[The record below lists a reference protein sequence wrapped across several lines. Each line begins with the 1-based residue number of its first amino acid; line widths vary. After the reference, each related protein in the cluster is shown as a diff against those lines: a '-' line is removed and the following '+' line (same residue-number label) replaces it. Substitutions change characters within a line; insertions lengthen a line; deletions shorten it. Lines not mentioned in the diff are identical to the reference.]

1 MARPIK
7 AERSTMN
14 KARVGIVGGT
24 GYTGAELMRLLVAH
38 PETELVCITSRKLAG
53 QAVTDSFPSLR
64 GHIELTFEAPDAGSL
79 QECDVVFFATPH
91 GTAMQ
96 EAPALLDAGIKVVDL
111 SADFRLRDADVFAQW
126 YGMEHTAK
134 SWLEQAAYGVPET
147 HREAIRGSALTANP
161 GCYPTAVQLGL
172 APVLA
177 AGVVDIDALVADVK
191 SGVTGAGREA
201 KTGSLFCENNDS
213 FRAYGVAG
221 HRHGPEVNQEL
232 SRLAGTA
239 VDCVFTPHLL
249 PIQRGILATLHMRMN
264 TACDLQALYEERY
277 AGEPFVDVLPA
288 GQIPE
293 TRNVRGTN
301 CCQIGIVPQSRQRA
315 VVIAVIDN
323 LVKGASGQAIQN
335 MNLMMGFEES
345 MALTQPGLWP

>member
-1 MARPIK
+1 
-7 AERSTMN
+7 MN

-38 PETELVCITSRKLAG
+38 PQVELVCITSRKLAG
-53 QAVTDSFPSLR
+53 QRVTDSFPSLR
-64 GHIELTFEAPDAGSL
+64 GYVDLAFEAPDAGQLSR
-79 QECDVVFFATPH
+79 CDVVFFATPH

-111 SADFRLRDADVFAQW
+111 SADFRLRDAGVFSQW
-126 YGMEHTAK
+126 YGMEHSATD
-134 SWLEQAAYGVPET
+134 WLERAAYGLPET
-147 HREAIRGSALTANP
+147 HREEIRAAALTANP

-172 APVLA
+172 APVLK
-177 AGVVDIDALVADVK
+177 AGVVDPASLVADVK

-232 SRLAGTA
+232 SRLAGGN

-249 PIQRGILATLHMRMN
+249 PIQRGILATLHMHASE
-264 TACDLQALYEERY
+264 ACDLQALYEEYY
-277 AGEPFVDVLPA
+277 ADEAFVDVLPA
-288 GQIPE
+288 GQLPE

-301 CCQIGIVPQSRQRA
+301 RCQIGIVPVSGQR
-315 VVIAVIDN
+315 VVVLSVIDN

-335 MNLMMGFEES
+335 MNLMMGFDEGA
-345 MALTQPGLWP
+345 ALIQPGLWP

>member
-1 MARPIK
+1 
-7 AERSTMN
+7 MN

-24 GYTGAELMRLLVAH
+24 GYTGAELMRLLTAH

-64 GHIELTFEAPDAGSL
+64 GYIDLAFEAPDASRL
-79 QECDVVFFATPH
+79 HRCDVVFFATPH

-96 EAPALLDAGIKVVDL
+96 EAPALLEAGVKVVDL
-111 SADFRLRDADVFAQW
+111 SADFRLRDAEVFSQW

-134 SWLEQAAYGVPET
+134 TWLAKAAYGVPET
-147 HREAIRGSALTANP
+147 QREAIRNSALTANP

-172 APVLA
+172 APVLR
-177 AGVVDIDALVADVK
+177 AGVADTGALVADVK

-213 FRAYGVAG
+213 FRAYSVAG

-239 VDCVFTPHLL
+239 VDCIFTPHLL
-249 PIQRGILATLHMRMN
+249 PIQRGILATLHLRLHEE
-264 TACDLQALYEERY
+264 CDLQKLYEAYY
-277 AGEPFVDVLPA
+277 AEEPFVDVLPA
-288 GQIPE
+288 GQLPE

-301 CCQIGIVPQSRQRA
+301 RCQIAIVPQSGQRA
-315 VVIAVIDN
+315 VVLAVIDN

-335 MNLMMGFEES
+335 MNLMMGFDES
-345 MALTQPGLWP
+345 TALTQPGLWP

>member
-1 MARPIK
+1 
-7 AERSTMN
+7 MN

-24 GYTGAELMRLLVAH
+24 GYTGAELMRLLAAH
-38 PETELVCITSRKLAG
+38 PRVELVCITSRKLAG
-53 QAVTDSFPSLR
+53 QRVTDSFPSLR
-64 GHIELTFEAPDAGSL
+64 GHVDLVFEAPDAGQLSR
-79 QECDVVFFATPH
+79 CDVVFFATPH

-126 YGMEHTAK
+126 YGMTHTATG
-134 SWLEQAAYGVPET
+134 WLERAAYGLPET
-147 HREAIRGSALTANP
+147 HREDIRAAALTANP

-172 APVLA
+172 APLLKA
-177 AGVVDIDALVADVK
+177 CVVDLESLVADVK

-232 SRLAGTA
+232 SWLAGA
-239 VDCVFTPHLL
+239 EVDCVFTPHLL
-249 PIQRGILATLHMRMN
+249 PIQRGILATLHLRVR
-264 TACDLQALYEERY
+264 AAGDIQAMYEAHY
-277 AGEPFVDVLPA
+277 ADEPFVDVLPA
-288 GQIPE
+288 GQSPE

-301 CCQIGIVPQSRQRA
+301 RCQIGIVPIAGER
-315 VVIAVIDN
+315 VVVLSVIDN
-323 LVKGASGQAIQN
+323 LVKGASGQAVQN
-335 MNLMMGFEES
+335 MNLMMGFEEGT
-345 MALTQPGLWP
+345 ALMQPGLWP

>member
-1 MARPIK
+1 
-7 AERSTMN
+7 MN

-38 PETELVCITSRKLAG
+38 PEIELACITSRKQAG

-64 GHIELTFEAPDAGSL
+64 GHVDLVFEAPEADLL
-79 QECDVVFFATPH
+79 QSCDVVFFATPH

-96 EAPALLDAGIKVVDL
+96 EAPGLLDAGVKVVDL
-111 SADFRLRDADVFAQW
+111 SADFRLRDADVFTQW
-126 YGMEHTAK
+126 YGMEHSAK
-134 SWLEQAAYGVPET
+134 SWLACAAYGVPET
-147 HREAIRGSALTANP
+147 HRDTIRGSALTANP

-172 APVLA
+172 APALR
-177 AGVVDIDALVADVK
+177 AGVADTETLIADVK

-201 KTGSLFCENNDS
+201 KVGSLFCENNDS

-232 SRLAGTA
+232 SWLAGKP
-239 VDCVFTPHLL
+239 VDCIFTPHLL
-249 PIQRGILATLHMRMN
+249 PIQRGILATLHIRLN
-264 TACDLQALYEERY
+264 EACDLQALYEDHY
-277 AGEPFVDVLPA
+277 SGEPFVDVLPA
-288 GQIPE
+288 GRLPE

-301 CCQIGIVPQSRQRA
+301 RCQIGIVPQTGQRA
-315 VVIAVIDN
+315 VVLAVIDN

-335 MNLMMGFEES
+335 MNLMLGFEEGT
-345 MALTQPGLWP
+345 ALNQPGVWP